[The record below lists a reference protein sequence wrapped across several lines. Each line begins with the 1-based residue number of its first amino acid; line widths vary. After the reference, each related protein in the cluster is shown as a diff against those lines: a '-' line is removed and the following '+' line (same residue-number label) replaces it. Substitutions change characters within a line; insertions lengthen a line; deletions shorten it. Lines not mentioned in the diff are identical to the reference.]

1 MKHMKTKKASRT
13 ILACLLACLLTGTA
27 LLSGC
32 SKDSAGA
39 ASGNTSAESQS
50 NTTESGTE
58 SGQTVS
64 GTGDPASSGA
74 ADTSQSGTTD
84 SSSKT
89 QGGINT
95 KPVESSNSTKPFT
108 KPKYDLKGRELIV
121 WGVTQP
127 KKGTIEYESWKEVE
141 AEYNCKLKFNK
152 VSYSVAVNKQ
162 TAAALSGTSEC
173 DIWCTQWYDTFP
185 SFVAKGMVAP
195 LSQYYDF
202 DADPNWDVWRQCQ

>member
-1 MKHMKTKKASRT
+1 MKMKHMKTKKASRT

-39 ASGNTSAESQS
+39 VSGNTSAESQS

-64 GTGDPASSGA
+64 GTGDSASSGA
-74 ADTSQSGTTD
+74 ADTSQSDTTD

-141 AEYNCKLKFNK
+141 AEYSIIFSAYCYHLFFQLIRR
-152 VSYSVAVNKQ
+152 SVFEYDWKAEKRGFRNETVFDFLSSFMSAVCYIRLRKIC
-162 TAAALSGTSEC
+162 SVC
-173 DIWCTQWYDTFP
+173 
-185 SFVAKGMVAP
+185 
-195 LSQYYDF
+195 
-202 DADPNWDVWRQCQ
+202 